1 MPFENNTFNY
11 QVLEFHSKY
20 NPGPSHGLHP
30 YQFLML
36 VWQNPP
42 PPWSR
47 RFLSLP
53 PFPSKIF
60 VPQGAAETG
69 GEGGGMATSRS
80 FPRLVTCRCCR
91 GQPPEAGPVCRLWS
105 SCNRPTTGVT
115 ILLTDPLQVWHACQ
129 QTHYRCDMP
138 VNRPTTGVTCL
149 LTDILQVWHCQQT
162 HYRCDTPVNRPS
174 TGVMHVNSPITCV
187 TSLSTDPLQVWHS
200 CHQTHYRCDTP
211 VNRPTTGVTCLST
224 DPLQV

>member
-1 MPFENNTFNY
+1 MPFENNTFNS
-11 QVLEFHSKY
+11 QVSEFHSKY

-47 RFLSLP
+47 HFLSLL

-80 FPRLVTCRCCR
+80 FPRLVTCHRCH
-91 GQPPEAGPVCRLWS
+91 GQPPEAGPACRLWS
-105 SCNRPTTGVT
+105 SCQQTPYRCDNPVNRLTTGVT
-115 ILLTDPLQVWHACQ
+115 CLLTDPLQVWHACQ

-138 VNRPTTGVTCL
+138 VNRPTTGVTL
-149 LTDILQVWHCQQT
+149 
-162 HYRCDTPVNRPS
+162 
-174 TGVMHVNSPITCV
+174 
-187 TSLSTDPLQVWHS
+187 LSTDPLQV
-200 CHQTHYRCDTP
+200 
-211 VNRPTTGVTCLST
+211 
-224 DPLQV
+224 